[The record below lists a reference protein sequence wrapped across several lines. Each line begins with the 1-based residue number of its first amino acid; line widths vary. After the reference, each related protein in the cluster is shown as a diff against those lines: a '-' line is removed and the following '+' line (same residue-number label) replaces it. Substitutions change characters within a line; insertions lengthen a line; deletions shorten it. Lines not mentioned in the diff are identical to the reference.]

1 MKIACLADIHG
12 NIHALE
18 PILEQIENTNYDVLI
33 CCGDMV
39 GYGAFP
45 NEVVEFLRAERF
57 QMLMGNCEQALLLR
71 GHSPN
76 GPGELGS
83 LEQRS
88 LGWTLRELTP
98 ENREFVSKVPTR
110 IELNGD
116 CGVNVLA
123 CHGSPESLTEGLY
136 EDTRVERF
144 RELAAKQKAEVVACG
159 HTHVGF
165 QKEVEAVT
173 FVNCGS
179 VGRSGDGD
187 PRACYAS
194 IEVDRDANGLHVEVL
209 LRRVKYD
216 FETAAKAI
224 VRKGLPQQFADC
236 LKEGR

>member
-1 MKIACLADIHG
+1 MRIACLADIHG

-18 PILEQIENTNYDVLI
+18 PILEQVENTQYDALI

-45 NEVVEFLRAERF
+45 NEVVEFLRAEGF
-57 QMLMGNCEQALLLR
+57 QMLMGNCEQALLLGGR
-71 GHSPN
+71 GGN
-76 GPGELGS
+76 GGHGFAS

-88 LGWTLRELTP
+88 LEWTSRELTP
-98 ENREFVSKVPTR
+98 ENREYVASVPTR
-110 IELNGD
+110 VELNGD

-136 EDTRVERF
+136 EGTRVERF
-144 RELAAKQKAEVVACG
+144 RELAAKHTAAIVACG

-165 QKEVEAVT
+165 QKEVESVT

-179 VGRSGDGD
+179 VGRSADRD
-187 PRACYAS
+187 IRACYAS
-194 IEVDRDANGLHVEVL
+194 IEAERDANGLHVEVM

-216 FETAAKAI
+216 VETAAKAI
-224 VRKGLPQQFADC
+224 VRKGLPQEFADY